1 MKSLSDKI
9 NAKLDA
15 QGGFLKAVS
24 ILVGGT
30 VFAQGI
36 AVISL
41 PILTRIYS
49 PKDFSLFA
57 VYASLLMILSVASCL
72 RFEIAIPIPKED
84 SEATDLI
91 LLALISNF
99 FISILI
105 GLVIWLFHTDIIM
118 LLNQPD
124 FSKLIWL
131 VPIGVFFAGIYNAL
145 QYWATRKKN
154 FNLIAKTR
162 IVQSV
167 SGVSIQIIMGIT
179 GFLTIG
185 LIIGQIVK
193 VSAGIR
199 RLANNFWY
207 DSFQYVKNIEFK
219 KLKDTFK
226 RNDQFPKYS
235 TFEALAN
242 TASIQLP
249 VIIIAALS
257 IGSEAGYLML
267 AMQIMAIPMKLIG
280 GAVSQVYLANA
291 QDEIQKGTIKG
302 YTVSLLKDLIKYG
315 VSTLILIGVISPLVV
330 QYIFGNDWLYVG
342 ILISYMIPWFIFQ
355 LLSSPISM
363 IMHIM
368 GKQKEILLLTVFGFF
383 LKISALYVQYYIEPK
398 YLLENYA
405 ISSAIFYS
413 ICFFIFSKSAQLD
426 LKSYIYLVK
435 KTIPLLIFT
444 SSLAIL
450 IVVVLRVFG
459 L

>member
-9 NAKLDA
+9 NAKLNA

-84 SEATDLI
+84 SEATYLI

-124 FSKLIWL
+124 FTKLIWL

-145 QYWATRKKN
+145 QYWATRKKK
-154 FNLIAKTR
+154 FNLITKTR
-162 IVQSV
+162 VVQSL
-167 SGVSIQIIMGIT
+167 SGVSIQIIMGVT

-199 RLANNFWY
+199 RLANNFWH

-219 KLKDTFK
+219 KLKVTF
-226 RNDQFPKYS
+226 REHDQFPKYS

-242 TASIQLP
+242 TASIHLP

-291 QDEIQKGTIKG
+291 KDEIQKGTIKG

-315 VSTLILIGVISPLVV
+315 VSILILIGVISPFVV
-330 QYIFGNDWLYVG
+330 QYIFGNDWSYVG

-383 LKISALYVQYYIEPK
+383 LKIGALYVQYYIEPK
-398 YLLENYA
+398 YLLENYV

-413 ICFFIFSKSAQLD
+413 VCFFIFSKSAQLD
-426 LKSYIYLVK
+426 LKSYIYLIK
-435 KTIPLLIFT
+435 KTIPFLIFT

-450 IVVVLRVFG
+450 IMVVLRVFG

>member
-105 GLVIWLFHTDIIM
+105 GLIIWLFHTDIIM

-162 IVQSV
+162 VVQSV

-226 RNDQFPKYS
+226 GNDQFPKYS

-302 YTVSLLKDLIKYG
+302 YTVSLLENLIKYG
-315 VSTLILIGVISPLVV
+315 VSTLILIGVISP
-330 QYIFGNDWLYVG
+330 
-342 ILISYMIPWFIFQ
+342 
-355 LLSSPISM
+355 
-363 IMHIM
+363 
-368 GKQKEILLLTVFGFF
+368 
-383 LKISALYVQYYIEPK
+383 
-398 YLLENYA
+398 
-405 ISSAIFYS
+405 
-413 ICFFIFSKSAQLD
+413 
-426 LKSYIYLVK
+426 
-435 KTIPLLIFT
+435 
-444 SSLAIL
+444 
-450 IVVVLRVFG
+450 
-459 L
+459 